1 MWEQLSLRARL
12 LFTLGAMFLAVLLLG
27 AVLLRFF
34 ATTQLIEEVE
44 PAARSAEQV
53 ATALNTAL
61 RTSTN
66 PRPTLDA
73 FSRALGND
81 GAVQFRPSGAA
92 APADPPVRPPWSFGR
107 APAWFADLVG
117 GHEIGAAHPVLIDG
131 SPVGEIVFVPDISA
145 DIYEKWVGFVAIAV
159 SGVGLALLTGIIA
172 YFVAGAALRP
182 LRDLGAGLSR
192 IRKGDYGRLVVPA
205 GPPEIRQSCEE
216 LNELARTLNQLN
228 EDNRGLLRKIVS
240 LQDDDRQE
248 LARELHD
255 ELGPLLF
262 GIRANTVAL
271 LDAVPDERAGFRPSA
286 QGVVQSVEALQQA
299 NRRILER
306 LRPLHIHELGLIKSI
321 ETLLGNARSQA
332 PQIELEAEIDPQLG
346 ELDGLL
352 CQTAY
357 RVIQEAVTN
366 VLRHANAGS
375 INVKAAVEAG
385 ELLLE
390 ISDDGV
396 GFPEGHVFGR
406 GLTGMRERVRALG
419 GTFELL
425 RERRVTSV
433 RCRLP
438 VFVSPVGS
446 GRIAQQFG

>member
-1 MWEQLSLRARL
+1 MWQQLSLRSRL
-12 LFTLGAMFLAVLLLG
+12 LFPLGAVFLAALLLG

-34 ATTQLIEEVE
+34 ATTQLIEEIE

-53 ATALNTAL
+53 AIALDAAL
-61 RTSTN
+61 RSSTN
-66 PRPTLDA
+66 SRQTLDA
-73 FSRALGND
+73 FSRSLGTN
-81 GAVQFRPSGAA
+81 GAIQFRPAGAA
-92 APADPPVRPPWSFGR
+92 PVRPPVRPPWSLAR
-107 APAWFADLVG
+107 APAWFADLLAVP
-117 GHEIGAAHPVLIDG
+117 EIGAAYPVSIDG
-131 SPVGEIVFVPDISA
+131 SRVGEIVFAPDISA
-145 DIYEKWVGFVAIAV
+145 DIYEKWIGFMAIAV
-159 SGVGLALLTGIIA
+159 SGIGLALLTGIIA

-182 LRDLGAGLSR
+182 LRDLAAGLTR
-192 IRKGDYGRLVVPA
+192 IRDGDYGKLVVPA
-205 GPPEIRQSCEE
+205 GPAEIRKSCEE
-216 LNELARTLNQLN
+216 VNELARTLSQLSQ
-228 EDNRGLLRKIVS
+228 DNRDLLRRIVS
-240 LQDDDRQE
+240 LQDDDRRE

-271 LDAVPDERAGFRPSA
+271 LDAVPDERVGFRPSA

-332 PQIELEAEIDPQLG
+332 PQIELQAEIDPQLA

-357 RVIQEAVTN
+357 RVIQEGVTN

-425 RERRVTSV
+425 RERRRTSV

-438 VFVSPVGS
+438 VSSRG
-446 GRIAQQFG
+446 

>member
-12 LFTLGAMFLAVLLLG
+12 LFTLGAMFLAALLLG

-34 ATTQLIEEVE
+34 ATTQLIEEIE

-53 ATALNTAL
+53 AAALNAAL
-61 RTSTN
+61 RTSAN
-66 PRPTLDA
+66 PRATLDA
-73 FSRALGND
+73 FGRSLGSE
-81 GAVQFRPSGAA
+81 GAVQFRSAGPAA
-92 APADPPVRPPWSFGR
+92 AVGPPVPPQSSFAR
-107 APAWFADLVG
+107 APSWFAELVAG
-117 GHEIGAAHPVLIDG
+117 PEIGAAHPVSIDG
-131 SPVGEIVFVPDISA
+131 SPVGEIVFAPDISA
-145 DIYEKWVGFVAIAV
+145 DIYEKWIGFLAIAV

-172 YFVAGAALRP
+172 YFIAGTALRP
-182 LRDLGAGLSR
+182 LRDLAAGLSR
-192 IRKGDYGRLVVPA
+192 IRNGDYESLVVPA
-205 GPPEIRQSCEE
+205 GPPEIRKSCEE
-216 LNELARTLNQLN
+216 LNELARTLSRLN

-240 LQDDDRQE
+240 LRDDDRQE

-306 LRPLHIHELGLIKSI
+306 LRPLHIHELGLIRSI
-321 ETLLGNARSQA
+321 ETLLVNAKKQA
-332 PQIELEAEIDPQLG
+332 PQIELKAEIDPQLG
-346 ELDGLL
+346 QLDGLL

-357 RVIQEAVTN
+357 RVIQEGVTN

-375 INVKAAVEAG
+375 INVKAVLEAG

-425 RERRVTSV
+425 RERRLTSV

-438 VFVSPVGS
+438 VSSRG
-446 GRIAQQFG
+446 

>member
-1 MWEQLSLRARL
+1 
-12 LFTLGAMFLAVLLLG
+12 MFLAALLLG

-34 ATTQLIEEVE
+34 ATAQLIEETE

-53 ATALNTAL
+53 ATALNAAL
-61 RTSTN
+61 RTSAN
-66 PRPTLDA
+66 PRATLDA
-73 FSRALGND
+73 FSRSLGNE
-81 GAVQFRPSGAA
+81 GAVQFRPAGAA
-92 APADPPVRPPWSFGR
+92 AAAGSPVRPRSSFAR
-107 APAWFADLVG
+107 APAWFAELVAG
-117 GHEIGAAHPVLIDG
+117 PEIGAAHPVSIDG
-131 SPVGEIVFVPDISA
+131 SQVGEIVFAPDISA
-145 DIYEKWVGFVAIAV
+145 DIYEKWIGFLAIAV
-159 SGVGLALLTGIIA
+159 SAAGLALLTGIIA
-172 YFVAGAALRP
+172 YFIAGAALRP
-182 LRDLGAGLSR
+182 LRDLAAGLSR
-192 IRKGDYGRLVVPA
+192 IRNGDYDGLLVPA
-205 GPPEIRQSCEE
+205 GPPEIRKSCEE
-216 LNELARTLNQLN
+216 VNELARTLSRLN

-240 LQDDDRQE
+240 LRDDDRQE

-306 LRPLHIHELGLIKSI
+306 LRPLHIHELGLIRSI
-321 ETLLGNARSQA
+321 ETLLANANKQA
-332 PQIELEAEIDPQLG
+332 PQIELKAEIDPQLG

-357 RVIQEAVTN
+357 RVIQEGVTN

-375 INVKAAVEAG
+375 VNVKAVVEAG

-425 RERRVTSV
+425 REARLTSV

-438 VFVSPVGS
+438 VSSRG
-446 GRIAQQFG
+446 

>member
-1 MWEQLSLRARL
+1 MWQQLSLRSRL
-12 LFTLGAMFLAVLLLG
+12 LFPLGAVFLAALLLG

-34 ATTQLIEEVE
+34 ATTQLIEEMQ

-53 ATALNTAL
+53 AIALNAAL
-61 RTSTN
+61 RSSAN
-66 PRPTLDA
+66 SGQTLDA
-73 FSRALGND
+73 FSRSLGTG
-81 GAVQFRPSGAA
+81 GAIQFRAAGAA
-92 APADPPVRPPWSFGR
+92 PVRPPVRPPWSLGK
-107 APAWFADLVG
+107 APAWFADLLSVP
-117 GHEIGAAHPVLIDG
+117 EIGATYPVSIDG
-131 SPVGEIVFVPDISA
+131 SRVGEIVFAPDISA
-145 DIYEKWVGFVAIAV
+145 DIYEKWIGFMAIAV
-159 SGVGLALLTGIIA
+159 SGIGLALLTGIIA
-172 YFVAGAALRP
+172 YFIVGAALRP
-182 LRDLGAGLSR
+182 LRDLAAGLTR
-192 IRKGDYGRLVVPA
+192 IRDGDYGKPVVPA
-205 GPPEIRQSCEE
+205 GPPEIRKSCEE
-216 LNELARTLNQLN
+216 VNELSRTLSRLSQ
-228 EDNRGLLRKIVS
+228 DNRDLLRRIVS
-240 LQDDDRQE
+240 LQDDDRRE

-271 LDAVPDERAGFRPSA
+271 LDAVPDERVGFRPSA

-332 PQIELEAEIDPQLG
+332 PQIELQAEIDPQLA

-357 RVIQEAVTN
+357 RVIQEGITN

-438 VFVSPVGS
+438 VSNRG
-446 GRIAQQFG
+446 

>member
-1 MWEQLSLRARL
+1 
-12 LFTLGAMFLAVLLLG
+12 
-27 AVLLRFF
+27 
-34 ATTQLIEEVE
+34 
-44 PAARSAEQV
+44 
-53 ATALNTAL
+53 
-61 RTSTN
+61 
-66 PRPTLDA
+66 
-73 FSRALGND
+73 
-81 GAVQFRPSGAA
+81 
-92 APADPPVRPPWSFGR
+92 
-107 APAWFADLVG
+107 
-117 GHEIGAAHPVLIDG
+117 
-131 SPVGEIVFVPDISA
+131 
-145 DIYEKWVGFVAIAV
+145 
-159 SGVGLALLTGIIA
+159 LTGIIA
-172 YFVAGAALRP
+172 YFIAGAALRP

-192 IRKGDYGRLVVPA
+192 IRNGDYGRLVVPA
-205 GPPEIRQSCEE
+205 GPPEIRKSCEE
-216 LNELARTLNQLN
+216 LNELARTLSQLN
-228 EDNRGLLRKIVS
+228 EDNRGLLRRIVS

-321 ETLLGNARSQA
+321 DTLLGNARSQA
-332 PQIELEAEIDPQLG
+332 PQIELRSEIDPQLG

-357 RVIQEAVTN
+357 RVIQEGVTN

-438 VFVSPVGS
+438 VHTSPVGS
-446 GRIAQQFG
+446 GRIAQQLG

>member
-1 MWEQLSLRARL
+1 
-12 LFTLGAMFLAVLLLG
+12 
-27 AVLLRFF
+27 
-34 ATTQLIEEVE
+34 
-44 PAARSAEQV
+44 
-53 ATALNTAL
+53 
-61 RTSTN
+61 
-66 PRPTLDA
+66 
-73 FSRALGND
+73 
-81 GAVQFRPSGAA
+81 
-92 APADPPVRPPWSFGR
+92 
-107 APAWFADLVG
+107 
-117 GHEIGAAHPVLIDG
+117 
-131 SPVGEIVFVPDISA
+131 
-145 DIYEKWVGFVAIAV
+145 
-159 SGVGLALLTGIIA
+159 
-172 YFVAGAALRP
+172 
-182 LRDLGAGLSR
+182 
-192 IRKGDYGRLVVPA
+192 
-205 GPPEIRQSCEE
+205 
-216 LNELARTLNQLN
+216 LNQLSR
-228 EDNRGLLRKIVS
+228 DNRDLLRKIVS

-286 QGVVQSVEALQQA
+286 QGVFQSVEALQQA

-306 LRPLHIHELGLIKSI
+306 LRPLHIHELGLIRSI
-321 ETLLGNARSQA
+321 KTLLGNAKSQA
-332 PQIELEAEIDPQLG
+332 PQIELQAEIDPRLG

-366 VLRHANAGS
+366 VLRHANAGF

-396 GFPEGHVFGR
+396 GFPKGHVFGR

-425 RERRVTSV
+425 REGRLTSV

-438 VFVSPVGS
+438 VSS
-446 GRIAQQFG
+446 AASA

>member
-1 MWEQLSLRARL
+1 MWQQLSLRSRL
-12 LFTLGAMFLAVLLLG
+12 LFPLGAVFLAALLLG
-27 AVLLRFF
+27 AVLLRLF
-34 ATTQLIEEVE
+34 ATTQLIEEMQ

-53 ATALNTAL
+53 AIALNAAL
-61 RTSTN
+61 RSSAN
-66 PRPTLDA
+66 SRQTLDA
-73 FSRALGND
+73 FSRSLGTG
-81 GAVQFRPSGAA
+81 GAIQFRAAGAA
-92 APADPPVRPPWSFGR
+92 PVRPPVRPPWSLGK
-107 APAWFADLVG
+107 APAWFADLLSVP
-117 GHEIGAAHPVLIDG
+117 EIGATYPVSIDG
-131 SPVGEIVFVPDISA
+131 SRVGEIVFAPDISA
-145 DIYEKWVGFVAIAV
+145 DIYEKWIGFMAIAV
-159 SGVGLALLTGIIA
+159 SGIGLALLTGIIA
-172 YFVAGAALRP
+172 YFIVGAALRP
-182 LRDLGAGLSR
+182 LRDLAAGLTR
-192 IRKGDYGRLVVPA
+192 IRDGDYGKPVVPA
-205 GPPEIRQSCEE
+205 GPPEIRKSCEE
-216 LNELARTLNQLN
+216 VNELSRTLSRLSQ
-228 EDNRGLLRKIVS
+228 DNRDLLRRIVS
-240 LQDDDRQE
+240 LQDDDRRE

-271 LDAVPDERAGFRPSA
+271 LDAVPDERVGFRPSA

-332 PQIELEAEIDPQLG
+332 PQIELQAEIDPQLA

-357 RVIQEAVTN
+357 RVIQEGITN

-438 VFVSPVGS
+438 VSSRG
-446 GRIAQQFG
+446 